1 VRVSFL
7 AYQKGLTMKSHTF
20 RAIASAS
27 MVFGSVF
34 LTTGCANMSTG
45 VGVSFPIGP
54 FGSIGVGVGSDGRVG
69 ASVGVGVGAAT
80 VSVGTS
86 GTLLQSQKTDTAQTP
101 HPVANADE
109 EKKH

>member
-1 VRVSFL
+1 
-7 AYQKGLTMKSHTF
+7 MKSFTI
-20 RAIASAS
+20 RAITSAS
-27 MVFGSVF
+27 MALWLVF
-34 LTTGCANMSTG
+34 LATGCANMSTG
-45 VGVSFPIGP
+45 VGISFPIGP

-69 ASVGVGVGAAT
+69 ASVGVGVGPAT

-86 GTLLQSQKTDTAQTP
+86 GTLPQSQKTDPAQTP